1 NGRAMSTVGDAFSAL
16 KNVMLMQERIDGL
29 RSDIRTVAD
38 DLRTVTSKVGNINER
53 VIRIETMIEMTR
65 SGQGGATPR
74 IEG

>member
-1 NGRAMSTVGDAFSAL
+1 MSTVSEAFAAL

-29 RSDIRTVAD
+29 RTDIRTVAD
-38 DLRTVTSKVGNINER
+38 DLRTLTAKVGNINDR

-65 SGQGGATPR
+65 GAQGGGVPR

>member
-1 NGRAMSTVGDAFSAL
+1 MSTVGDAFSAL